1 MELSASTFVPR
12 NCNGDSHENE
22 NLQCSEIK
30 QDEKVSDLPAS
41 VVRTRTHVE
50 KGKFPSLSSF
60 KRKLSLVDQDAVKKP
75 KEPRSKQVKLTSI
88 STRVKQ
94 ASRLEIDY
102 E

>member
-1 MELSASTFVPR
+1 MVPR
-12 NCNGDSHENE
+12 TCNGDSHENE

-41 VVRTRTHVE
+41 VVPTRTHVE

-60 KRKLSLVDQDAVKKP
+60 KRKFSSVDQDVVEKP
-75 KEPRSKQVKLTSI
+75 NGPSCKQVKFSGI
-88 STRVKQ
+88 FKRDKQ
-94 ASRLEIDY
+94 VSRLEIDY

>member
-30 QDEKVSDLPAS
+30 QDEKVSDLSAS
-41 VVRTRTHVE
+41 VVPARTHVE
-50 KGKFPSLSSF
+50 KGKCPSLSSF
-60 KRKLSLVDQDAVKKP
+60 KRKFSSVEQDVVEKP
-75 KEPRSKQVKLTSI
+75 NGPSWKQVKLSSI
-88 STRVKQ
+88 FTRDKQ
-94 ASRLEIDY
+94 ASRLKIEY

>member
-1 MELSASTFVPR
+1 MFVPR

-41 VVRTRTHVE
+41 LVPARTDVE

-60 KRKLSLVDQDAVKKP
+60 S
-75 KEPRSKQVKLTSI
+75 
-88 STRVKQ
+88 
-94 ASRLEIDY
+94 
-102 E
+102 